1 MKKVTVKLA
10 ERSYYILINTGILE
24 NIGELIAEL
33 KLGKKGVVVTDDIVA
48 PLYSDKVINA
58 LKKAGF
64 DVNLISM
71 PSGEKHKSLETVRAI
86 YSQMLKYELDR
97 KSFLISLGGGVIG
110 DLAGFAAATYMRGIP
125 YIQIPTT
132 LLAQVDSSIG
142 GKTGVNLP
150 EGKNLIGAFYQP
162 KAVFIDID
170 VLKSLPKRE
179 TKAGFVE
186 IVKHGI
192 IKDKR
197 FFKFLEENYTEI
209 FSLHKDITEKAIAR
223 SCEIKASVVEKDEK
237 EETGLRAILNFGHT
251 IGHCL
256 ESLSSY
262 EKYRHGEAISIGI
275 VCAAEV
281 SAKLGYT
288 EQTDAKRIITFLQRC
303 GLPVSFDD
311 ITPND
316 ILSVIYRDKKVIDR
330 KMRFVLIKGIG
341 SVFVA
346 DDVEIYIIKEALE
359 EKYRPK
365 K

>member
-10 ERSYYILINTGILE
+10 ERSYDILINTNMLD
-24 NIGELIAEL
+24 NIGELISGLEF
-33 KLGKKGVVVTDDIVA
+33 GKKGIVVTDNIVA
-48 PLYSDKVINA
+48 PLYSHKVIDG

-64 DVNLISM
+64 DVNLISIQ
-71 PSGEKHKSLETVRAI
+71 SGEKHKSLETIRSI
-86 YSQMLKYELDR
+86 YSEMLKYQLDR

-170 VLKSLPKRE
+170 VLKSLPERE
-179 TKAGFVE
+179 IKAGFVE

-192 IKDKR
+192 IKDKK
-197 FFKFLEENYTEI
+197 FFKFLEQNYPEI
-209 FSLHKDITEKAIAR
+209 FSMQKDVTEKAIAR

-275 VCAAEV
+275 ACAAEV
-281 SAKLGYT
+281 SVKLGHT
-288 EQTDAKRIITFLQRC
+288 EKTDAKRITTFLERC

-311 ITPND
+311 VAPND

-341 SVFVA
+341 NVFVA
-346 DDVEIYIIKEALE
+346 DDVEINIIKEVLE